1 MPLTL
6 GVFAIQKLDLLKI
19 IEKKD
24 ILEKLKEILS
34 VQRVYMKERRQ
45 LSFWSRVFI
54 GTWQKLDTE

>member
-1 MPLTL
+1 
-6 GVFAIQKLDLLKI
+6 VFAIQKLDLLKI

-45 LSFWSRVFI
+45 LNFWSRVFI